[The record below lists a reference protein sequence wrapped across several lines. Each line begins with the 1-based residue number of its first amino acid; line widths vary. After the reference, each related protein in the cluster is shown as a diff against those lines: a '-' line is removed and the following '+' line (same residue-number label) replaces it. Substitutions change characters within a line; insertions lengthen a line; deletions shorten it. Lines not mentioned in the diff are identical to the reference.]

1 MKSYQLDNDTK
12 KYVKRLNYNGVK
24 TPSDIYSVDQFI
36 RGLRD
41 IGVYGKLREI
51 WFLRDNQNASSGS
64 IRYPFKDGNNL
75 CALVNNPVQTS
86 NGINAGYDIPSAASS
101 SYLSLDTP
109 AILDNFSFGYIGAG
123 LSNVASTLG
132 FPILMFQNNGNYFY
146 DSVSITYRTTTTNRV
161 YMTNYNYLQNTN
173 FTVGINAD
181 LSYGTNSKTFQ
192 GINVSWSLEE
202 NFGRY
207 RRGNGIISTTLT
219 SPSNYGP
226 RYAVKNKMY
235 APGRFDGTS
244 VAGLTNINIT
254 YSAIFLFA
262 PNIDSDW
269 VNVYS
274 IAKDTIAKGLA
285 LP

>member
-1 MKSYQLDNDTK
+1 MKYYQLDNDTK

-41 IGVYGKLREI
+41 IGVYGRLREV
-51 WFLRDNQNASSGS
+51 WFLRGNQNASSGS

-86 NGINAGYDIPSAASS
+86 NGINAGYDIPSAANS
-101 SYLSLDTP
+101 SYLSLDATP
-109 AILDNFSFGYIGAG
+109 ILDNFSFGYIGAG
-123 LSNVASTLG
+123 LSNAASVIG
-132 FPILMFQNNGNYFY
+132 SPILMFQNNGNYLF
-146 DSVSITYRTTTTNRV
+146 DSVSITYRTATTSRV
-161 YMTNYNYLQNTN
+161 YMTNYNYSTIGNN
-173 FTVGINAD
+173 IVGTSAD

-207 RRGNGIISTTLT
+207 RRGNGIISTALT

-235 APGRFDGTS
+235 APGRFDGSS
-244 VAGLTNINIT
+244 VTNLTNINIT

-262 PNIDSDW
+262 PKIDSDW
-269 VNVYS
+269 NSTYLV
-274 IAKDTIAKGLA
+274 AKDTIAKGLA

>member
-24 TPSDIYSVDQFI
+24 TPTDIYSVDQFI
-36 RGLRD
+36 RGLKD
-41 IGVYGKLREI
+41 IGVYGRLREI
-51 WFLRDNQNASSGS
+51 WFLRDNQNASSGA

-75 CALVNNPVQTS
+75 CTLVNGPVQTS

-123 LSNVASTLG
+123 LSNVTSNLG
-132 FPILMFQNNGNYFY
+132 FPILMFQNNANYFY
-146 DSVSITYRTTTTNRV
+146 DSVCITYRTTTTIRI
-161 YMTNYNYLQNTN
+161 YMANYNYFVNAN
-173 FTVGINAD
+173 NIVGTSAD

-207 RRGNGIISTTLT
+207 RRGNGIISTNLV
-219 SPSNYGP
+219 SPSAYGP

-244 VAGLTNINIT
+244 YSANNNINTT

-269 VNVYS
+269 SSTYS

>member
-24 TPSDIYSVDQFI
+24 TPTDIYSVDQFI

-64 IRYPFKDGNNL
+64 IRYPFKNANNL
-75 CALVNNPVQTS
+75 CTLVNSPTQTS
-86 NGINAGYDIPSAASS
+86 NGINAGYNIPSAASS
-101 SYLSLDTP
+101 SYLSLDTTP
-109 AILDNFSFGYIGAG
+109 ILDNFSFGYIGAG
-123 LSNVASTLG
+123 LSNTASSIG
-132 FPILMFQNNGNYFY
+132 SPILMFQNNGNFLF
-146 DSVSITYRTTTTNRV
+146 DSVSITYRTATTNRV
-161 YMTNYNYLQNTN
+161 YMANYNYSTISNN
-173 FTVGINAD
+173 IVGTNAD

-219 SPSNYGP
+219 SPSIYGP
-226 RYAVKNKMY
+226 RYAIKNKMY
-235 APGRFDGTS
+235 APGRFDGTTVGS
-244 VAGLTNINIT
+244 FTNIDMT
-254 YSAIFLFA
+254 YSTIFLFA
-262 PNIDSDW
+262 PNIDNDW
-269 VNVYS
+269 VNLYS

>member
-1 MKSYQLDNDTK
+1 MRSYQLDNDTK

-24 TPSDIYSVDQFI
+24 TPTDIYSVDQFV
-36 RGLRD
+36 RGLKD
-41 IGVYGKLREI
+41 LGVYGRLREI
-51 WFLRDNQNASSGS
+51 WFLRDNQNANSGV

-75 CALVNNPVQTS
+75 CTLINGPIQTS

-101 SYLSLDTP
+101 SYLSLDTTP
-109 AILDNFSFGYIGAG
+109 IFDNFSFGFIGAG
-123 LSNVASTLG
+123 LSSATSGLG
-132 FPILMFQNNGNYFY
+132 FPILMFQNNGNYFF
-146 DSVSITYRTTTTNRV
+146 DSVSIAYRTQTTTRV
-161 YMTNYNYLQNTN
+161 YMTNYNYSISANN
-173 FTVGINAD
+173 TVGIFVDSA
-181 LSYGTNSKTFQ
+181 YGTNSKTFQ

-207 RRGNGIISTTLT
+207 KRGNIISAGLAA
-219 SPSNYGP
+219 PSTYGP

-235 APGRFDGTS
+235 APGRFDGTIY
-244 VAGLTNINIT
+244 GGNTNINIT

-269 VNVYS
+269 NNTYL
-274 IAKDTIAKGLA
+274 IAKDTISKGLA